1 MNLKE
6 SILTNAGVLT
16 EEYATE
22 EVRKVIYFIVNN
34 GTKIGSFK
42 YEVGLD
48 NLTDENFEGSG
59 MDKEDFKRNLQSA
72 IDTGYVSKG
81 KGKVFLSDKGSALYK
96 HEED

>member
-81 KGKVFLSDKGSALYK
+81 NGKVFLSDKGSALYK